1 MPKFEN
7 IEQYEST
14 HPESGQRT
22 IVPIAPHSMQAVN
35 YRPRARQVRRPASPK
50 TEPAFKHV
58 EVEPISVKQMER
70 EFRQAMRSEARH
82 DKNRG
87 LSGWLRR
94 LRKFILG
101 LFSKKPP
108 PQRKN
113 RSGDSRKRSPANRS
127 GKRPRP
133 SSENREKKGERS
145 EGSGQ
150 SRSRRR
156 RSRSGGKGPRKPGP
170 SQGGESGKPAGGG
183 NPEAGK
189 RSGGG
194 DSNQARKRPSSRS
207 RRNRRTSGGKG
218 SGNSG
223 SGKEGRASNPKPDKN

>member
-14 HPESGQRT
+14 HPESGEPT

-35 YRPRARQVRRPASPK
+35 YRPRARQIRQPVSPK
-50 TEPAFKHV
+50 TEPAFRNV
-58 EVEPISVKQMER
+58 EIEPISVKQMEK
-70 EFRQAMRSEARH
+70 EFRQAMRSEARQ

-101 LFSKKPP
+101 LFNKKPP

-133 SSENREKKGERS
+133 SSENRQKNKGEHA

-150 SRSRRR
+150 PRSRRR

-170 SQGGESGKPAGGG
+170 PQGGESGKPAGGASEG
-183 NPEAGK
+183 GK
-189 RSGGG
+189 KPGSR
-194 DSNQARKRPSSRS
+194 DSSPARKRPSGRP
-207 RRNRRTSGGKG
+207 RRNRRPSGGKG
-218 SGNSG
+218 SGKSG
-223 SGKEGRASNPKPDKN
+223 SGNQGQASNPKPDKN